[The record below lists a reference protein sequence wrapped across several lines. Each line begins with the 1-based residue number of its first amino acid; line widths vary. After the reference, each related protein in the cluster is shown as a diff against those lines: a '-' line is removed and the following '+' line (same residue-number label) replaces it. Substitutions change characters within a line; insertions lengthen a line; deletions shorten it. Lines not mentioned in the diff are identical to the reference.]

1 MDPGGEAMAGS
12 RRFCTQ
18 CGHEL
23 RPGAQ
28 FCTFCGHAA
37 AQVAQPA
44 APPEEWPPEGSPPDA
59 GAAEVTVLQPTATGP
74 ESPGPPPPATP
85 LTEQPA
91 AEAVGGT
98 GYFAPPQH
106 GYPPFVDEEGP
117 GTRGRH
123 RSHWP
128 LVLGIVAL
136 LAVGG
141 AGAALYLT
149 HSAHHSAATSNGNPG
164 VAHTPRTPGSTPAVT
179 PSQPASPA
187 AAAPAQVSVDGL
199 TVGISAVSTDPYA
212 TAVARTMGTYFG
224 GIDAKNY
231 LQAWNTLAPA
241 LQAAIPYQ
249 PWSGSL
255 RTTRDSHVDLQSV
268 RHDPNGDVD
277 VAVTFRSHQA
287 PRDGP
292 DPGETCTNWS
302 LDYRLTPASAPSSL
316 PYLIRKVKKVG
327 PGHVACGSA

>member
-1 MDPGGEAMAGS
+1 MMDPGGEAVAGS

-37 AQVAQPA
+37 AQATQPVAL
-44 APPEEWPPEGSPPDA
+44 PEEGPPDA
-59 GAAEVTVLQPTATGP
+59 ASAEVTARQPTVTGP
-74 ESPGPPPPATP
+74 EVPGPQPLAAP
-85 LTEQPA
+85 LTEQPE
-91 AEAVGGT
+91 AEASFGT

-106 GYPPFVDEEGP
+106 GYPPAVDYEGP

-123 RSHWP
+123 RSRWP
-128 LVLGIVAL
+128 VVLGIVAL
-136 LAVGG
+136 LAAGG

-149 HSAHHSAATSNGNPG
+149 HSAHHSAATSQGNPG
-164 VAHTPRTPGSTPAVT
+164 VARTPRAPGSTPAVT
-179 PSQPASPA
+179 PSPPASPA

-199 TVGISAVSTDPYA
+199 TVGISAVSTDPNA
-212 TAVARTMGTYFG
+212 AAVARTMGTYFG
-224 GIDAKNY
+224 GIDAKDY
-231 LQAWNTLAPA
+231 LQAWNTFAPA

-277 VAVTFRSHQA
+277 VTVSFRSHQA
-287 PRDGP
+287 PQDGP

-302 LDYRLTPASAPSSL
+302 LEYRLTPASTSSL
-316 PYLIRKVKKVG
+316 PYLIKKVKKVG